1 MARSAAAVREAGV
14 ELARMLATLG
24 WVTLATAITLAGLN
38 ALPGRIAG
46 DTGEVR
52 RAATLD
58 EAERR
63 LGARLYMPAYFP
75 DHLAW
80 PPAAVRVAGGRG
92 GSARL
97 EVHAREGGAPVLE
110 LLESATPGEPIADAL
125 LGERRVFRTSRTMV
139 GTLPATIADVLYDGT
154 TWQEL
159 SWEVQ
164 GRSVALRTRGS
175 VDELYRMARSVR
187 GRP

>member
-1 MARSAAAVREAGV
+1 MTRGAATVREAGV

-24 WVTLATAITLAGLN
+24 WVTLATALTLAGLD

-52 RAATLD
+52 RAATVD

-63 LGARLYMPAYFP
+63 LGARLYLPGYFP

-92 GSARL
+92 GSVLL
-97 EVHAREGGAPVLE
+97 EVRARAGGEPALEVLE
-110 LLESATPGEPIADAL
+110 AATAGEPIADAL
-125 LGERRVFRTSRTMV
+125 LGDHRVLNISRTTI
-139 GTLPATIADVLYDGT
+139 GTQPATIADVLHGGA

-164 GRSVALRTRGS
+164 GRAVALRTRGS